1 MSRTALT
8 TPVAVWNS
16 TDRLRTSRRWSAILA
31 AFHFE
36 TPALDRIE
44 RDPHPVRQE
53 IERHGGQDD
62 CKRRPERQPPG
73 NGEVFAP
80 KRDHKAP
87 RVSRWP
93 DAYHEEGQTDS
104 GEHHSREAGHGGS
117 HHSRQDD
124 RHDVRDKNRREGQG

>member
-1 MSRTALT
+1 MSGTALT
-8 TPVAVWNS
+8 TPVEVLNS

-62 CKRRPERQPPG
+62 CKPRPERQPPG
-73 NGEVFAP
+73 IGEVFASL
-80 KRDHKAP
+80 RDHQAP
-87 RVSRWP
+87 GDFRWL
-93 DAYHEEGQTDS
+93 DADPEEGQS
-104 GEHHSREAGHGGS
+104 ARSEEHTSELQSLMRTSYA
-117 HHSRQDD
+117 
-124 RHDVRDKNRREGQG
+124 